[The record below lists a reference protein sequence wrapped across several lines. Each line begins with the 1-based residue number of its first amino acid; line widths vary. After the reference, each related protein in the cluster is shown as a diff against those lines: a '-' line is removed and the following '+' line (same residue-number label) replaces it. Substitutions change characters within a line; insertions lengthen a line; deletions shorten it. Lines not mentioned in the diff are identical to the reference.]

1 MSGHSFSLSCTN
13 CDGSMSAYSDYKPF
27 QYESGECY
35 DCGFHYFTVAEQR
48 DLKSLNECRADE
60 ELHGQKLKPLKK
72 LPKIQDYLKPYIKG
86 GE

>member
-1 MSGHSFSLSCTN
+1 MSGHSFSLSCPN

-35 DCGFHYFTVAEQR
+35 DCGFHYFTVAEQM
-48 DLKSLNECRADE
+48 DLKTLNLCRADE
-60 ELHGQKLKPLKK
+60 ELHGEKLEPLKK

>member
-1 MSGHSFSLSCTN
+1 MSGHSFSLSCPN

-35 DCGFHYFTVAEQR
+35 DCGFHYFTGAEQR

>member
-1 MSGHSFSLSCTN
+1 MSGHSFSLSCPN
-13 CDGSMSAYSDYKPF
+13 CDGSMSAYSDNKPF

>member
-1 MSGHSFSLSCTN
+1 MSGHSFSLSCPN

-60 ELHGQKLKPLKK
+60 ELHGQKLKPIKK